1 MSDAEL
7 GHELLTLLLAGHETT
22 ATALA
27 WAVERLRS
35 PAVLERLVDEID
47 AADERNLDAVV
58 KEVPRSRTVVLDT
71 PRLLDAPASCVRSGK
86 QQQSCR
92 LPLPTVKATAHE
104 PWG

>member
-7 GHELLTLLLAGHETT
+7 RHELLTLLLAGHETS

-27 WAVERLRS
+27 WAFERLRS

-58 KEVPRSRTVVLDT
+58 KEVLRSRTVVL
-71 PRLLDAPASCVRSGK
+71 
-86 QQQSCR
+86 
-92 LPLPTVKATAHE
+92 LPLRTRPGSSRWSV
-104 PWG
+104 